1 MNTSGK
7 QSVNQGIIPPVSNI
21 VLAPSLGHAGDVMTH
36 PSSTTYQPRA
46 ATAEY
51 EGLRVFVGLMPA
63 VLLLLGFFFVRA
75 HFIDGPMPYFVDEI
89 RHIERG
95 RIVWSFSDMQ
105 TSTTPGK
112 FLLYYWIGLFDL
124 PAHLPGWL
132 ARTPV
137 ALFTMLGAAGTF
149 ALARLMF
156 SRQTALLA
164 LAILGIFPFMVFYER
179 LALSDSM
186 TASLVV
192 LMVWW
197 SLVTLRRPTA
207 KNGLILGVLLTLMLA
222 AKILAAPLVAMPVL
236 AVILLSKQGFTSRF
250 NLRQQAIEAWRAYH
264 KPLLCAFILTG
275 LIWALILGFYKYRQI
290 TDPAGTSP
298 IVDRYLYEGAR
309 SNLHMAQ
316 QLSIS
321 GRLISNIRRTGEVIF
336 YLWGPLLA
344 VLTLISLPIL
354 WRKHQREMV
363 YLLAGIVLLWGTVI
377 FSAGRLTTRY
387 MMPVGHLWVILI
399 AAGVLALQSEMIRRE
414 GRWRTFSWTPLAIL
428 LIWAITFG
436 GPFYNR
442 LVENPAQL
450 ALPERD
456 TYEYFQNQTG
466 YAVRDVLQDVA
477 QMPMISSNTD
487 VPIIFGMVRTCSFL
501 GSHISADV
509 YNSLRIVC
517 SPEYTTWPGRDWPD
531 NVMRYTYLN
540 SLLAEH
546 GPIYLMVEE
555 FPDEKDNQFLKIDPR
570 ILQGRMEWVATYH
583 RPHNGVQVSLYIVY
597 PQGQLMS
604 NLRPSPE
611 N

>member
-7 QSVNQGIIPPVSNI
+7 QSVNQTILSPVSNI
-21 VLAPSLGHAGDVMTH
+21 VIAPPLGHTGDMTSH
-36 PSSTTYQPRA
+36 PTSTLHQPHA
-46 ATAEY
+46 ATADY
-51 EGLRVFVGLMPA
+51 AGLRVFVGILPVVA
-63 VLLLLGFFFVRA
+63 LLLGFFFVRA
-75 HFIDGPMPYFVDEI
+75 HVIDGPMPYFVDEI

-95 RIVWSFSDMQ
+95 RIVWSFSDTQ

-124 PAHLPGWL
+124 PDHLPGWM

-164 LAILGIFPFMVFYER
+164 LAILGVFPFMTFYER

-186 TASLVV
+186 TAALVVLMAWWSLVV
-192 LMVWW
+192 L
-197 SLVTLRRPTA
+197 RQPTA
-207 KNGLILGVLLTLMLA
+207 KNGLILGVLLTFMLA
-222 AKILAAPLVAMPVL
+222 AKILAVPLLIMPVL
-236 AVILLSKQGFTSRF
+236 AVILLSKHHFISRF
-250 NLRQQAIEAWRAYH
+250 NLSQQSLDAWRAYH
-264 KPLLCAFILTG
+264 KPLLVAFVLTG
-275 LIWALILGFYKYRQI
+275 IIWGLLLGFYKYRQL

-298 IVDRYLYEGAR
+298 IVDRYLYEGVR

-321 GRLISNIRRTGEVIF
+321 GRLINNLRRTGEVVF

-344 VLTLISLPIL
+344 GLTLISLPVL
-354 WRKHQREMV
+354 GKKQWRETV
-363 YLLAGIVLLWGTVI
+363 FLLAGVVVLWGTVI

-387 MMPVGHLWVILI
+387 LMPVGHLWVILI
-399 AAGVLALQSEMIRRE
+399 AAGVLALQSEMNQRQ
-414 GRWRTFSWTPLAIL
+414 GRWRTFAWTPLAVL
-428 LIWAITFG
+428 LIWGIAFG
-436 GPFYNR
+436 GPFYNK
-442 LVENPAQL
+442 LVENPAEL

-477 QMPMISSNTD
+477 QMPIISRDTD
-487 VPIIFGMVRTCSFL
+487 VPIVFGMVRTCSYL
-501 GSHISADV
+501 SNHISADV
-509 YNSLRIVC
+509 YNRLRIVC
-517 SPEYTTWPGRDWPD
+517 SPEYTEWPGRDWPD

-540 SLLAEH
+540 NLLAEH
-546 GPIYLMVEE
+546 GPVYLMIEE
-555 FPDEKDNQFLKIDPR
+555 FQEERDNRFLQIDPR
-570 ILQGRMEWVATYH
+570 ILQGRLEWVATYH
-583 RPHNGVQVSLYIVY
+583 RPHNGVQVSLYIVH